1 MKLKGIL
8 ISFITGLALMG
19 GIVFLRFH
27 AISKDFTVWTGVKAM
42 TSLLTGQE
50 VVEFRGNDNQP
61 LIMIKSE
68 NETDFATSYE
78 SVITYL
84 EATKSYFCH
93 PADAGALSCEEDPL
107 LDVIGKENLWID
119 AEKYTSY
126 FVVFK
131 LPKEKEV
138 TR

>member
-1 MKLKGIL
+1 
-8 ISFITGLALMG
+8 
-19 GIVFLRFH
+19 
-27 AISKDFTVWTGVKAM
+27 M

-68 NETDFATSYE
+68 NEADFATSYE

-84 EATKSYFCH
+84 EATKGYVCH